1 MQTITIRCF
10 RLSFGALIP
19 PSGPKGSPISRWLT
33 KAVTFPALRYLTN
46 MEKIIGLALIA
57 GTVAAIIHLTR
68 EPKLT
73 DAAKLEAEWRG

>member
-1 MQTITIRCF
+1 
-10 RLSFGALIP
+10 
-19 PSGPKGSPISRWLT
+19 
-33 KAVTFPALRYLTN
+33 